1 MTRAYART
9 SVSPSS
15 LTRSSLTRPLRS
27 PQTLA
32 AVSTRYT
39 YTSDLAWPGVEA
51 AADFR
56 EVPRSQATA
65 RYNQRVTSES
75 GRSSL
80 VSHGPVSGSN
90 LSIVSIPLRHR
101 RASPRRRSVP
111 GEPLSTGEQSS
122 VGAGTKRMTLAR
134 IARIS
139 VILVLLLL
147 LLLLLVVDGLSA
159 QAYPREIKPG
169 ERVVMGACF

>member
-15 LTRSSLTRPLRS
+15 LTRSSLTRPPRS

-39 YTSDLAWPGVEA
+39 YTSNLAWPGIEA

-56 EVPRSQATA
+56 EVPRSQASGAVRPA
-65 RYNQRVTSES
+65 RDLLDLE
-75 GRSSL
+75 GHHSSL
-80 VSHGPVSGSN
+80 TSPVSGSD
-90 LSIVSIPLRHR
+90 LSILLFRSPFGIVGPRLGDDQCPEN
-101 RASPRRRSVP
+101 RARS
-111 GEPLSTGEQSS
+111 
-122 VGAGTKRMTLAR
+122 AGTKRMTLAR

-139 VILVLLLL
+139 VVLVLPL
-147 LLLLLVVDGLSA
+147 LLLLLVDGSWA

-169 ERVVMGACF
+169 ERYGDGSMFLTH